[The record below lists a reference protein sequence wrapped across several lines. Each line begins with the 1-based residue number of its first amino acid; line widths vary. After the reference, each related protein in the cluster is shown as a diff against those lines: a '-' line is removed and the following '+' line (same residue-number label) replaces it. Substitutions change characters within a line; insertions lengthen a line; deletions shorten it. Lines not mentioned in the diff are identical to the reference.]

1 MILLI
6 AHFFAITS
14 FFACYKIKFKKIST
28 EKKHLFVCL
37 LNFFFVWLLNWIRGY
52 LKRTKFRTILFSFRD
67 TFLSKLIDTSTNL
80 SICHIKIYLSIY
92 LYTIYYISIYL
103 STLSC
108 PWSILFGTLSKFHGR
123 LQTLS
128 DLIRSLTI

>member
-1 MILLI
+1 MILFI

-80 SICHIKIYLSIY
+80 SILSYKDISLYILYIIYLSIFLPY
-92 LYTIYYISIYL
+92 HVPEAFCLGPSQSSMAAYRPYQI
-103 STLSC
+103 
-108 PWSILFGTLSKFHGR
+108 WFEA
-123 LQTLS
+123 
-128 DLIRSLTI
+128 